1 MNSGS
6 ARARPRLLAGTR
18 RRTTGAL
25 LALTLAGLG
34 GPLTAGTA
42 NAAASP
48 QADLAVTVTV
58 SSLTPYYYTAV
69 TFTTTVTN
77 TSASTQSHGISVT
90 AAAPAGLIKPAKTPS
105 QGSYYATTSRWAV
118 GSLAPAASAT
128 LTFSGYAGAV
138 ALGLQTVT
146 ATATARTPDP
156 NSANNTASASEA
168 AQPAQLG
175 VTITPS
181 PNNPSNIDISLP
193 GSVSW
198 TGSAYNSENP
208 AAPAPGFFGQWF
220 CATAS
225 GNPCPPARGT
235 DDFNVR
241 ILTYVIHSLSPD
253 TYTITFQASAKNS
266 NYTGYPTTDDTFP
279 VSNSGAG

>member
-6 ARARPRLLAGTR
+6 ARALPRLLLGTR
-18 RRTTGAL
+18 HRTTGAL

-34 GPLTAGTA
+34 GPLAAGTA
-42 NAAASP
+42 NAAASR
-48 QADLAVTVTV
+48 QADLAVTETV
-58 SSLTPYYYTAV
+58 SNLTPFYYTAV

-77 TSASTQSHGISVT
+77 TSASTQSYGISVT
-90 AAAPAGLIKPAKTPS
+90 AAVPAGLIKPAKTPS

-118 GSLAPAASAT
+118 GSLAPGASAT

-168 AQPAQLG
+168 AQPAHLG

-181 PNNPSNIDISLP
+181 PNNPTNIDINLP

-208 AAPAPGFFGQWF
+208 AAPVPAFLGQWF
-220 CATAS
+220 CSTGS

-235 DDFNVR
+235 DNFNVR
-241 ILTYVIHSLSPD
+241 ILTYVIHTLSVD
-253 TYTITFQASAKNS
+253 TYTITFQATAKNS
-266 NYTGYPTTDDTFP
+266 NYTGSSTTDDIFATT
-279 VSNSGAG
+279 NSGAG

>member
-6 ARARPRLLAGTR
+6 AWARPRPLAGTR
-18 RRTTGAL
+18 HRMTGAL

-34 GPLTAGTA
+34 GPLAAGTA

-48 QADLAVTVTV
+48 QADLAVTETV
-58 SSLTPYYYTAV
+58 SSLTPFYYTAV

-77 TSASTQSHGISVT
+77 ASASTPSHGISVT
-90 AAAPAGLIKPAKTPS
+90 AMVPAGLIKPARTPS
-105 QGSYYATTSRWAV
+105 QGSYRATTSTWTV
-118 GSLAPAASAT
+118 GSLAPGASAT

-146 ATATARTPDP
+146 ATAAARTPDP
-156 NSANNTASASEA
+156 DSANNTAAASET

-181 PNNPSNIDISLP
+181 PDNPANIDLSLT

-198 TGSAYNSENP
+198 TGSAYNSQNP
-208 AAPAPGFFGQWF
+208 AAPPPGFYGQWF

-225 GNPCPPARGT
+225 GNPCPPASGT
-235 DDFNVR
+235 DHFNVR
-241 ILTYVIHSLSPD
+241 TLTYMIHALSAD
-253 TYTITFQASAKNS
+253 TYTITFQATAKNS
-266 NYTGYPTTDDTFP
+266 NYTGFPTTDVTFT